1 MGKSPEHVALLL
13 GRGVPCQELLVY
25 ARPLECGSESSP
37 RKQED
42 ENVPR
47 DRKVQGLGDLQM
59 VLLVGRKV
67 RVAVDREGAGLA
79 GC

>member
-1 MGKSPEHVALLL
+1 MHK
-13 GRGVPCQELLVY
+13 Q
-25 ARPLECGSESSP
+25 LECGSASSP

-42 ENVPR
+42 ANVPR
-47 DRKVQGLGDLQM
+47 DLKVQGLGDLQR
-59 VLLVGRKV
+59 VLTAGRKV